1 MKRFTNHP
9 YPSGSQPSTTNWYYY
24 WTQTSANV
32 YNPHLYSTTVGCN
45 NICGQ
50 SEPGVITYGC
60 FRRSEPN
67 QFYICDP
74 AGEDIDTF
82 ATTNIHEGTHMI
94 NWQTWWPNGYDSSND
109 NDGDGIPNDV
119 ESNYGFD
126 PNKPCSNPSCVQNGD
141 NYNDYEYLSREA
153 EKEWKAGSAEK
164 EDWAYPGSQ
173 WQ

>member
-1 MKRFTNHP
+1 P
-9 YPSGSQPSTTNWYYY
+9 YPSGSQPNTPNWYYY

-109 NDGDGIPNDV
+109 NDGDMIPNDI
-119 ESNYGFD
+119 EPSYGLNPNSPNTISDDFD
-126 PNKPCSNPSCVQNGD
+126 D
-141 NYNDYEYLSREA
+141 FDYLSYLA
-153 EKEWKAGSAEK
+153 EEEWISGSANK
-164 EDWAYPGSQ
+164 EDWAYPGNQ
-173 WQ
+173 WR